1 MEEKVYEKRVE
12 GGGYK
17 KGGEG
22 GVCMRMYKRDRGDG
36 V

>member
-1 MEEKVYEKRVE
+1 MRRVE
-12 GGGYK
+12 VGVYK
-17 KGGEG
+17 KSKEE

>member
-1 MEEKVYEKRVE
+1 MRRVE
-12 GGGYK
+12 VGVYK